1 METDPVDQLDREWRQ
16 LSSGPLRS
24 KLRAWAEHEPA
35 LAPFVDP
42 VTLIRFL
49 RRPGP
54 WAARDALLKALLFR
68 ARVDPL
74 AGRVVLEALL
84 PGLKRVAERVILDAR
99 DRDELWSL
107 LLAYAWEQIR
117 TYPLERRPSRIA
129 ANLLLDTR
137 RKTLDE
143 FLRERARTRI
153 RPDALNTPRARRRPA
168 HQELPAALPSTAHAP
183 RAQGDVDALLHAAV
197 EAGAIS
203 SYEAELIARTRI
215 DGVALHEL
223 ATAASVAY
231 HTLNV
236 RRIRAERRLLL
247 FLGHAARTRSP
258 QAARQ
263 AEPARGGSSTTA
275 TGSNAR

>member
-1 METDPVDQLDREWRQ
+1 MEIDPVDQLDREWRQ
-16 LSSGPLRS
+16 LSSGSLRS
-24 KLRAWAEHEPA
+24 KLSEWAEHEPA

-42 VTLIRFL
+42 ATLIRFL
-49 RRPGP
+49 RSPGP
-54 WAARDALLKALLFR
+54 WTVRDALLRALLFR

-107 LLAYAWEQIR
+107 LLACAWERIR

-143 FLRERARTRI
+143 FLRERARTRF
-153 RPDALNTPRARRRPA
+153 RPDDVKAPRARRGA
-168 HQELPAALPSTAHAP
+168 AQQEFPAALLSTVPSRP
-183 RAQGDVDALLHAAV
+183 QAQGDVDALLGAAV

-203 SYEAELIARTRI
+203 KYEAELIARTRI

-223 ATAASVAY
+223 AAAAEVAY

-258 QAARQ
+258 QAACHV
-263 AEPARGGSSTTA
+263 ESARG
-275 TGSNAR
+275 R

>member
-1 METDPVDQLDREWRQ
+1 MAIDPVDQLDREWRH
-16 LSSGPLRS
+16 LSGGRLRS
-24 KLRAWAEHEPA
+24 KLSEWAEHEPA
-35 LAPFVDP
+35 LAPFVEP
-42 VTLIRFL
+42 ATLIRFL

-54 WAARDALLKALLFR
+54 WAARDALLRALLFR

-84 PGLKRVAERVILDAR
+84 PGLKRLAERVILDAR

-107 LLAYAWEQIR
+107 LLACAWEQIR

-143 FLRERARTRI
+143 FLRERARTRC
-153 RPDALNTPRARRRPA
+153 RSDDTKATPRARRRPA
-168 HQELPAALPSTAHAP
+168 HQEFPAALTSAAATRPQAH
-183 RAQGDVDALLHAAV
+183 GDVDALLDSAV

-203 SYEAELIARTRI
+203 SEEAELIARTRI
-215 DGVALHEL
+215 DGAALHEL
-223 ATAASVAY
+223 AATAGVAY

-247 FLGHAARTRSP
+247 FLGHAARTRSAAEGREAE
-258 QAARQ
+258 AAR
-263 AEPARGGSSTTA
+263 AR
-275 TGSNAR
+275 

>member
-1 METDPVDQLDREWRQ
+1 MEADPVEQLDREWRQ
-16 LSSGPLRS
+16 LSSGRLRL
-24 KLRAWAEHEPA
+24 KLREWAEHEPA
-35 LAPFVDP
+35 LAPFADP
-42 VTLIRFL
+42 ATLIRFL

-54 WAARDALLKALLFR
+54 WAARDALLRALLFR

-74 AGRVVLEALL
+74 AGRVVLEAVL

-99 DRDELWSL
+99 DRDELWAL
-107 LLAYAWEQIR
+107 LLACAWEQIR

-143 FLRERARTRI
+143 FLRERARTRF
-153 RPDALNTPRARRRPA
+153 RPDDVKAPRARRGA
-168 HQELPAALPSTAHAP
+168 AQQESPAALPSTTP
-183 RAQGDVDALLHAAV
+183 SRPQAQGDVDALLHSAV

-203 SYEAELIARTRI
+203 SEEAELIARTRI
-215 DGVALHEL
+215 DGFALHEL
-223 ATAASVAY
+223 AAAAQVAY

-247 FLGHAARTRSP
+247 FLGHAARTRSAAEGREAE
-258 QAARQ
+258 AAR
-263 AEPARGGSSTTA
+263 AR
-275 TGSNAR
+275 